1 MADTSKYDRSVG
13 LHCPTCG
20 ATQFHH
26 DEHDE
31 SAPVT
36 CASCG
41 LQISR
46 NDLIEANGENIAA
59 HVGQMK
65 DEVIADVRKQ
75 LRDAFSALKS
85 FKVK

>member
-1 MADTSKYDRSVG
+1 MTDAGKYDRSVK
-13 LHCPTCG
+13 LQCPTCG

-31 SAPVT
+31 NARVI

-46 NDLIEANGENIAA
+46 GELIEANGENISA
-59 HVGQMK
+59 HVEQMK
-65 DEVIADVRKQ
+65 SEVVADVRKQ
-75 LRDAFSALKS
+75 LRDALSGLKT